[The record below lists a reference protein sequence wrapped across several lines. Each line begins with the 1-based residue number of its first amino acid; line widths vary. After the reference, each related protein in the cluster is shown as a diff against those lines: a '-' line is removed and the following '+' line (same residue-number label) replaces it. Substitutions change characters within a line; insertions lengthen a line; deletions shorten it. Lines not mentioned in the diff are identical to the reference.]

1 MSESLAYL
9 SLGSNLGN
17 KIANIQSALNS
28 IDYDVGDIFS
38 ISKLYENPAIGFTGD
53 VFLNCCISLKTNLSP
68 DDLLVKLLEI
78 ESNAG
83 RKRGSDL
90 GYKSRTIDIDILF
103 YDDIIVNC
111 DYLKIPHS
119 KLHERKFVIKPL
131 LDIAKSKVHP
141 ISQKSI
147 VKISKKFKDFSDLV
161 EIKSNLNNPFFTVL
175 SKFNNI
181 SVEGNIGVGKTSL
194 ATKLSQDLN
203 KKLILESFDENP
215 FLKKFYEKP
224 NNYAL
229 NLELTF
235 LVDRCKELNDFNN
248 QPDLFK
254 DGIIFD
260 YHIQKSLIFAG
271 VTLNETDFKLYR
283 NIFFL
288 MTKNIIKPDLTIFLI
303 QSEKKLI
310 NNIKKRDRVFEQKIT
325 SQYLSKIN
333 EAYLSAFKASKEKI
347 LKIDVSDLD
356 FVQNEM
362 DYKKLIFRIKKN
374 LRQRL
379 KEFPNQYC

>member
-1 MSESLAYL
+1 MNESLVYL

-28 IDYDVGDIFS
+28 IDYNVGDIFL

-78 ESNAG
+78 ELNAG
-83 RKRGSDL
+83 RKRGNDL
-90 GYKSRTIDIDILF
+90 AYKSRTIDIDILF
-103 YDDIIVNC
+103 FDDIIISR
-111 DYLKIPHS
+111 DHLKIPHS

-141 ISQKSI
+141 VLQNSI
-147 VKISKKFKDFSDLV
+147 VEISKKFKDFSDLV
-161 EIKSNLNNPFFTVL
+161 EIDLNLNNPFFKVL

-203 KKLILESFDENP
+203 KKLILESFDKNP

-224 NNYAL
+224 NKYAL
-229 NLELTF
+229 KMELTF

-248 QPDLFK
+248 RPDLFK
-254 DGIIFD
+254 AGIIFD

-271 VTLNETDFKLYR
+271 VTLNETDFKLYK

-303 QSEKKLI
+303 QSKKNLI
-310 NNIKKRDRVFEQKIT
+310 NNIKKRDRLYEKKIT
-325 SQYLSKIN
+325 SQYLSKIS
-333 EAYLSAFKASKEKI
+333 EAYLSTFKTSQEKI

-362 DYKKLIFRIKKN
+362 DYKKLIFRIKKK

-379 KEFPNQYC
+379 KEFPN